1 MKNSILSLALLL
13 SLTTTLGC
21 GKKESTS
28 DKATDKPAAAAP
40 AAPAAPAATGDKPA
54 PAGTKPAPTAADLP
68 AECKAFTDAFE
79 ALTKCDKIPQADR
92 DSMKTGYQQMLKAM
106 IDLGDTKASIDGCV
120 QGLDSLKEALKTAG
134 C

>member
-1 MKNSILSLALLL
+1 MKNSMLSLALLL
-13 SLTTTLGC
+13 SLTTLGC
-21 GKKESTS
+21 GKKESAS
-28 DKATDKPAAAAP
+28 DKATDKPAAAP
-40 AAPAAPAATGDKPA
+40 AAPAAAGNTPA

-79 ALTKCDKIPQADR
+79 ALTKCDKIPKEAQ
-92 DSMKTGYQQMLKAM
+92 DSMKAGYQQMLKAM